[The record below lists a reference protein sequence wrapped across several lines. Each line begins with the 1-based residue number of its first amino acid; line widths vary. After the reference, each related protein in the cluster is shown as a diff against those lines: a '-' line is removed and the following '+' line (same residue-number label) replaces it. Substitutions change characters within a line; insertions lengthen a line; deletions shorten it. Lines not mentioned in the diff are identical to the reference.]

1 MDRLQ
6 QKHNLF
12 IKLGALFGPL
22 LQLVE
27 HPDQH
32 DEQEKAETLARYFSE
47 YHMLTNEFQTFSTN
61 QPGHNYLI
69 EYQRFYT
76 ALDGVRSK
84 LQRGVPL
91 ADTVHTQLAEAQGAI
106 DAVPVPRISVILE
119 AGSPFTTYCKLKELC
134 EVDATKSLVWLDPF
148 LSANIF
154 YRYIN
159 SVRQF
164 IPITL
169 VTSEP
174 GLHTGS
180 GDRNRW
186 IEFLDVSRLYAQ
198 ERGPSH
204 YRLVVQPN
212 LHDRWIV
219 FDEKRIYA
227 LGGSAKDAGNR
238 DYFTIAAVEASPD
251 NLGRIQTQIDTGI
264 EFFGSNVL
272 QHL

>member
-6 QKHNLF
+6 QKYSLF
-12 IKLGALFGPL
+12 VKLGALFGPL
-22 LQLVE
+22 LQIVE
-27 HPDQH
+27 NPDQY
-32 DEQEKAETLARYFSE
+32 DEQERAETLARYFSE
-47 YHMLTNEFQTFSTN
+47 YHILMNEFRMFSTD

-69 EYQRFYT
+69 EHNRFHH

-84 LQRGVPL
+84 LQSGASL
-91 ADTVHTQLAEAQGAI
+91 ADTIHAQLAEAQAAI

-134 EVDATKSLVWLDPF
+134 EVDATKSLIWLDPF

-154 YRYIN
+154 YRYVN

-174 GLHTGS
+174 GSHARAK
-180 GDRNRW
+180 DKNRW
-186 IEFLDVSRLYAQ
+186 AEFLDVSRLYAQ
-198 ERGPSH
+198 EHGPSH
-204 YRLVVQPN
+204 YRLVVQAN

-227 LGGSAKDAGNR
+227 LGGSAKDAGNT
-238 DYFTIAAVEASPD
+238 DYFTIAAVEASPE

-264 EFFGSNVL
+264 EFFGSNAL
-272 QHL
+272 QHI

>member
-6 QKHNLF
+6 QKYSLF
-12 IKLGALFGPL
+12 VKLGALFGPL

-27 HPDQH
+27 NPDQY
-32 DEQEKAETLARYFSE
+32 DEQERAETLARYFSE
-47 YHMLTNEFQTFSTN
+47 YHTLTDEFQKFSTD

-69 EYQRFYT
+69 EYLSFRR
-76 ALDGVRSK
+76 ALNGVRTG
-84 LQRGVPL
+84 LQAGASL
-91 ADTVHTQLAEAQGAI
+91 ADTVRTQLTAAQEAI
-106 DAVPVPRISVILE
+106 DAVPVPRVSVILE

-148 LSANIF
+148 FSANIF

-174 GLHTGS
+174 GSHAGS
-180 GDRNRW
+180 RDRNRW
-186 IEFLDVSRLYAQ
+186 SEFLDISRLFAQ

-227 LGGSAKDAGNR
+227 LGGSAKDAGDR
-238 DYFTIAAVEASPD
+238 DYFTIAAVEASPE
-251 NLGRIQTQIDTGI
+251 NLDRIETQINTGI

-272 QHL
+272 QHI